1 MSGKQPKP
9 TASSNKSKSPG
20 TSRPAPSSSDRVLSS
35 RISSTPSSPKTGKAV
50 SKAPQAPTSTPTSAP
65 QSSDAAT
72 RLNAVR
78 SYWERVAGA
87 VAMTSVFETLER
99 TTQNLHSLDRSLA
112 EIRARGYRFG
122 RDWETQLSTLNG
134 RWPQQHAQ
142 AAQLLENE
150 RRVLSTA
157 SRDVESLL
165 QRAGRDAALITT
177 AESRIRDLQNN
188 TGAAERRIRNTF
200 EGTQSQ
206 AQALQQEI
214 NRAKSLLD
222 ALDSASFD
230 LLPEEHGIAVCGATW
245 TTDQQQPEGLLFL
258 TDARLV
264 FEQRQEVAKKKVLF
278 ITTEKELIQQKLW
291 ESPIGAVEE
300 LETEDKKAFL
310 RRQEFL
316 TLRFSERT
324 RDLPSDVTLQLKGAD
339 NDTWRT
345 LIRRAK
351 SGQMDVER
359 FGAPPPDQSLAAQ
372 IDQETVAPAKEL
384 PTVCP
389 NCAARLPAVFKGM
402 KQVSCDYCGTTV
414 NI

>member
-9 TASSNKSKSPG
+9 TASSNKKKPSG
-20 TSRPAPSSSDRVLSS
+20 ASRPAPSSSNRVLSS
-35 RISSTPSSPKTGKAV
+35 RISSTPSSPKAGRST
-50 SKAPQAPTSTPTSAP
+50 SKAPQAPAPSTSAAP
-65 QSSDAAT
+65 QSSDVAA
-72 RLNAVR
+72 RLTAVR
-78 SYWERVAGA
+78 SNWERVAGA
-87 VAMTSVFETLER
+87 VAMTSLFETLER
-99 TTQNLHSLDRSLA
+99 TTQNLHNLDRSLA
-112 EIRARGYRFG
+112 EVRARGYRFG
-122 RDWETQLSTLNG
+122 RDWETQLSTLND
-134 RWPQQHAQ
+134 RWPQQHTQ
-142 AAQLLENE
+142 AARLLENE
-150 RRVLSTA
+150 RRVLNTA
-157 SRDVESLL
+157 ARDTESLL
-165 QRAGRDAALITT
+165 QRAGRDAALIST
-177 AESRIRDLQNN
+177 AESRIRDLQSNVS
-188 TGAAERRIRNTF
+188 AAERRVRNTL

-222 ALDSASFD
+222 ALDGASFN
-230 LLPEEHGIAVCGATW
+230 LLPDEHGIAVCDATW
-245 TTDQQQPEGLLFL
+245 TTDQQQPEGMLFL

-264 FEQRQEVAKKKVLF
+264 FEQRQEIAKKKVLF

-300 LETEDKKAFL
+300 LETEDRKAFL

-345 LIRRAK
+345 MIRRAK
-351 SGQMDVER
+351 SGQMDAER
-359 FGAPPPDQSLAAQ
+359 FGAPPPDQSLAAE
-372 IDQETVAPAKEL
+372 IEQETVASAKEL

-389 NCAARLPAVFKGM
+389 NCAAPLPAVFRGM